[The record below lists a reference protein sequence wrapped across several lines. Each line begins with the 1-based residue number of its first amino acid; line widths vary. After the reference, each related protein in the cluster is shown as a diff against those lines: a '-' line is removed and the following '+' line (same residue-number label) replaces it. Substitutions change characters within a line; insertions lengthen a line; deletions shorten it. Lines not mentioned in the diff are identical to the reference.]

1 MMTLVYSTTSPFARK
16 VLVMATE
23 LGLREQIRLEIAHP
37 LRNAGVVS
45 AANPLGKVPCLLP
58 ETGPMVV
65 NSPAICRYLQ
75 RQAQSRV
82 DLLSSAA
89 LSITDVERIEALAD
103 GVMDAAVAL
112 VMESLRPQEQQ
123 SPLWQER
130 WNSAIARTLQ
140 HITSH
145 ELSALSRTTET
156 LAEIALACALGY
168 LNFRLPQL
176 AWAEAHPA
184 LKEWFETV
192 SRVPSL
198 SDTAP
203 AD

>member
-1 MMTLVYSTTSPFARK
+1 MKNALRSLFAPVLNVFEKGTDEYVYKPSHRTILLVVGTLF
-16 VLVMATE
+16 
-23 LGLREQIRLEIAHP
+23 
-37 LRNAGVVS
+37 
-45 AANPLGKVPCLLP
+45 
-58 ETGPMVV
+58 
-65 NSPAICRYLQ
+65 
-75 RQAQSRV
+75 
-82 DLLSSAA
+82 AA
-89 LSITDVERIEALAD
+89 L
-103 GVMDAAVAL
+103 AAFG
-112 VMESLRPQEQQ
+112 PQEQQ